1 VGGALLRMRAEEADG
16 PIEWAQDLSPFTHIS
31 KAPAVPVTAAPVLA
45 LLAVVAALVLT
56 GLVSLRRRDL
66 ALPA

>member
-1 VGGALLRMRAEEADG
+1 MVSIVVGPLFG
-16 PIEWAQDLSPFTHIS
+16 PGLKLPQRAQDLSPFTHIP

-45 LLAVVAALVLT
+45 LLAVVSALVLT